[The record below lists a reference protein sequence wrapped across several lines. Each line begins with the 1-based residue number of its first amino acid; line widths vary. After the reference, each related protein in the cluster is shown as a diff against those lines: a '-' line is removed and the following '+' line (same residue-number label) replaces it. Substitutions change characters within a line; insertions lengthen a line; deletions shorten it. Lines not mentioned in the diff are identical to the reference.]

1 MALPFEPIT
10 EVSSRS
16 GSGRNCF
23 TAASA
28 IPIGPPVALL
38 FTPGVATSG
47 VVVEE
52 LVVLRFTKQLV
63 VDVPH
68 VDPVGELA

>member
-1 MALPFEPIT
+1 
-10 EVSSRS
+10 
-16 GSGRNCF
+16 
-23 TAASA
+23 
-28 IPIGPPVALL
+28 L